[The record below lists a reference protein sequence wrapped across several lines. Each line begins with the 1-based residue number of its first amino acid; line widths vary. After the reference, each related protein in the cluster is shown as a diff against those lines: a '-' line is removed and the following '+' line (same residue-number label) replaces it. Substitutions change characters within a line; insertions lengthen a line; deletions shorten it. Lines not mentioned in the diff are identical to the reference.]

1 MLDEMLSTTKPLPP
15 LPAPPPLPPRPTLTK
30 LQGYTKA
37 TPRTDISATPPD
49 IKRSIQARRISQL
62 SELELPGRTTI
73 RHRRRAIA
81 ATRHCCCYGCIPI
94 RVGVLSLLTVA
105 FVTTTAVLG
114 FYVHER
120 LESRSGL
127 PLRRDPSSPHVV
139 VDPNS
144 GMQVPDIRPAL
155 QETVATIFGSL
166 VGLLWILL
174 LVGLI
179 AAYQRRARIFGLF
192 VVASGGVM
200 LVVTWIP
207 LLVRSNAWP
216 TLVLTVVP
224 ELYILVM
231 FWQYRTTMRAE
242 LDEKYEDL

>member
-1 MLDEMLSTTKPLPP
+1 M
-15 LPAPPPLPPRPTLTK
+15 
-30 LQGYTKA
+30 
-37 TPRTDISATPPD
+37 
-49 IKRSIQARRISQL
+49 
-62 SELELPGRTTI
+62 
-73 RHRRRAIA
+73 
-81 ATRHCCCYGCIPI
+81 
-94 RVGVLSLLTVA
+94 
-105 FVTTTAVLG
+105 LG

-120 LESRSGL
+120 LDSRSGL
-127 PLRRDPSSPHVV
+127 PLRHDPSSNVV

-155 QETVATIFGSL
+155 QETVATMFGSL

-174 LVGLI
+174 LIGLI

-192 VVASGGVM
+192 VAASGGVM

-216 TLVLTVVP
+216 IVAATVVP
-224 ELYILVM
+224 ELYCLVM

-242 LDEKYEDL
+242 LDEKYDDL